1 MRERFRRFWAIV
13 LSILIIFQ
21 IPAGDGSSIGDE
33 LRKAVAAE
41 MPAYTINLG
50 TGVLQTEDGYQWSAN
65 QGDTVYYGQGVA
77 VANSGGMSYRVL
89 KNDGKAMLLD
99 CAQTYKYENHLNNY
113 SAFGTW
119 EGSTPQEDM
128 NSETENKLLL
138 ESEELSKVLN
148 TTHPEE
154 SYTAK
159 DGSVYTSP
167 AGTDKVFMLS
177 AQEAETYYADAADRA
192 KGGAYWLR
200 SNYNDK
206 ELTDANVYV
215 TQSGQI
221 EKTTSGAYA
230 ASPAFRINS
239 SKSGVLFTSTLTGK
253 NDELKQPEQVPDN
266 HEWALTVLTN
276 GMIDVSDEEVT
287 VNAEEIS
294 GDNTEPAGAG
304 VSVAWTAGATVND
317 FDLTYESAE
326 YSILITDK
334 SYTASDAKI
343 KWYGRIST
351 VAAGDVSPVSFQL
364 PTDYKTT
371 DHVYILAE
379 KDFKNN
385 KDETY
390 LSHAT
395 RPQEIDLGISQVTV
409 DSENTHL
416 VTTDKEEQICYPKA
430 GYQAEFEAVY
440 TVEDGYYIPE
450 DYSVEKQAGIQVT
463 RLSSTQVK
471 VSGTPTAPV
480 ADIKLEAATGKG
492 EQAAPKNLKAEYV
505 TGGTAKIV
513 GTTEKME
520 YREEVK
526 PETDAEWQPCSEG
539 ETAVE
544 RGRTYLVRYM
554 ANDSKQ
560 SGKTVR
566 VEIKDAT
573 VLVVANPSGS
583 HLRWEKSSG
592 QERQLIETDAAAQD
606 ILYKA
611 EDGYY
616 IPEDYQLTV
625 PEKQAGIQVTRLS
638 STQVKVSGTP
648 TAPVADIKLE
658 AATGKGEQ
666 AAPKNLKAE
675 YVTGG
680 TAKIVGTTEKMEY
693 REEVKPETDAEWQP
707 CSEGETAVERGR
719 TYLVRYMANDSKQSG
734 KTVRVEIKDATV
746 LVVANPSGSHLRWE
760 KSSGQERQLIET
772 DAAAQD
778 ILYKAEDGYY
788 IPEDYQLTV
797 PETVTVIRE
806 DAETLRIRAERL
818 PEDAEVVLNAA
829 TERQA
834 GTGSVVQT
842 DYYYGGTALAPELK
856 SDTNGIEDAV
866 IEYKKASEPDSAYT
880 AEVPVQVGSY
890 VIRATFPAVGKYK
903 QVVAVSEFRIQYLPA
918 PEQAYTITGTQGENR
933 YYTSNVSIIPAEGYL
948 IADALDGEYA
958 EALILTRNTEAGN
971 IYLKKQATGE
981 KTDGIAMD
989 AVLIDREA
997 PVIAAVKD
1005 GETYYRDSVK
1015 VVVSDKNLSRIQIND
1030 ENIVVKGTEMTLTLS
1045 SNHGSEDYQ
1054 IVTRDVAGNE
1064 TKASLTVAASWMK
1077 KGIIPTGELI
1087 RLKSDR
1093 AYSFGDGI
1101 WQVEGD
1107 TTSYAGGRSFYVK
1120 RDGDYTFTK
1129 KN

>member
-13 LSILIIFQ
+13 LSVLIIFQ

-50 TGVLQTEDGYQWSAN
+50 TGVLQTEDGYQWSAD

-221 EKTTSGAYA
+221 EKTTSGTYA

-253 NDELKQPEQVPDN
+253 NDELKQPEQVSDN

-276 GMIDVSDEEVT
+276 GTIDVSDEEVT

-304 VSVAWTAGATVND
+304 VSVAWTAGAMVND

-385 KDETY
+385 KGETY

-520 YREEVK
+520 YIEEVK
-526 PETDAEWQPCSEG
+526 SETDAEWQPCSEG

-573 VLVVANPSGS
+573 VLAVTNPSGS

-592 QERQLIETDAAAQD
+592 QERQLIETDVAAQD

-616 IPEDYQLTV
+616 IPEDY
-625 PEKQAGIQVTRLS
+625 R
-638 STQVKVSGTP
+638 
-648 TAPVADIKLE
+648 
-658 AATGKGEQ
+658 
-666 AAPKNLKAE
+666 
-675 YVTGG
+675 
-680 TAKIVGTTEKMEY
+680 
-693 REEVKPETDAEWQP
+693 
-707 CSEGETAVERGR
+707 
-719 TYLVRYMANDSKQSG
+719 
-734 KTVRVEIKDATV
+734 
-746 LVVANPSGSHLRWE
+746 
-760 KSSGQERQLIET
+760 
-772 DAAAQD
+772 
-778 ILYKAEDGYY
+778 
-788 IPEDYQLTV
+788 LTV

-958 EALILTRNTEAGN
+958 EALILTRNTGAGN

-989 AVLIDREA
+989 AVLVDREA

-1015 VVVSDKNLSRIQIND
+1015 VEVSDKNLSRIQIND

-1064 TKASLTVAASWMK
+1064 TKVSLTVAASWMK